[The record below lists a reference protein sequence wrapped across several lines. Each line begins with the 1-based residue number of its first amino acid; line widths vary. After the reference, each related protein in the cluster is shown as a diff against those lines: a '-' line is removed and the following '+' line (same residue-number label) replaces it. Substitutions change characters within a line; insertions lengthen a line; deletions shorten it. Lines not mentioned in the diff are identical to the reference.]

1 MDELREI
8 LNALWLTDEIHWDI
22 SLYVLLVLNLILL
35 LQQPDAQPLATGLC
49 IIVLVAIVIDKVKA
63 FGYMFPASAYYTRE
77 QCHEQIFIGT
87 YLIRAVIFAAPLSV
101 AGMTK
106 NPDSRPVGIIAGV
119 LGGAYMFVRWFLEQ
133 RDVPLDDL
141 FCTFLFTGFA
151 LQQGGLLLLASRV
164 ALRDRLLLGRVH
176 RHAPV
181 LITLELAADEVEVE
195 RA

>member
-8 LNALWLTDEIHWDI
+8 LSALWLTDEIHWDI
-22 SLYVLLVLNLILL
+22 ALYVLFALNLVLLL
-35 LQQPDAQPLATGLC
+35 MQPDAQPLATGLC

-63 FGYMFPASAYYTRE
+63 FGYMFPGSAYYTRE
-77 QCHEQIFIGT
+77 QCHEQVFIGT

-106 NPDSRPVGIIAGV
+106 NPDSRPIGVVAGV
-119 LGGAYMFVRWFLEQ
+119 LGGVYMFVRWYLEQ

-141 FCTFLFTGFA
+141 FCAMAFA
-151 LQQGGLLLLASRV
+151 APALHQAGLALLGAQ
-164 ALRDRLLLGRVH
+164 DRGWLGRVY

-181 LITLELAADEVEVE
+181 LVTIELPADEIEVE